1 VEAKMAIEDDPR
13 FKAWQE
19 VWTKKRLYEEF
30 FSVVSMRFHSDHTLY
45 HEARQAR
52 DKAHSDYN
60 EVVYGWHE

>member
-1 VEAKMAIEDDPR
+1 M
-13 FKAWQE
+13 QE

-45 HEARQAR
+45 YEARQAR

-60 EVVYGWHE
+60 EVVYGW